1 MFKRKFIVTTK
12 VGNKKFQRTFKTVK
26 FVDKYLK
33 GAMRISK
40 NKFPDADEPVFFVNG
55 TKVTKK
61 Y

>member
-1 MFKRKFIVTTK
+1 MGYKVTTK
-12 VGNKKFQRTFKTVK
+12 VGKNKFQRTFKTVK

-33 GAMRISK
+33 GAMKLK